1 MTRGFPLGGDSV
13 ENQEFGCRCSSLD
26 ALLEGCSHAVNFL
39 FSWGRIPVVLM
50 SCEGRRTGDL
60 LRTCG
65 Q

>member
-1 MTRGFPLGGDSV
+1 M

-39 FSWGRIPVVLM
+39 LSWGRIPVVLM
-50 SCEGRRTGDL
+50 TCEGRRTGDL
-60 LRTCG
+60 LWTCG

>member
-1 MTRGFPLGGDSV
+1 M

-39 FSWGRIPVVLM
+39 FSLGRIPVVLM
-50 SCEGRRTGDL
+50 TCEGRRTGDL

-65 Q
+65 E